1 MVLIKY
7 VCSLGGRCHT
17 ASLLKECSLKKASY
31 PFDWIFSNL
40 NMIIHCIQDDFN
52 IFLNK
57 DYYNLKNQNNL
68 IQKQNHSFYCETE
81 CEPTFNH
88 HNPLNIVDHQYF
100 QRCCKRFKNLLST
113 NEFKLFFTM
122 FLNYNKIDDEFISN
136 IINFKNELSKYTCNF
151 GIVCIV
157 QYVGNSNYYHFTKH
171 ENIHFLEVYTLS
183 KSDGKEF
190 ENKNDNDYLN
200 NIITSTYK
208 FDLNEIEKVELDEK
222 ICFQKEKQDKNE
234 DKGENDKEEIEE
246 QIELESEQI
255 EIELEQDKTD
265 ENEQDKTDENEQD
278 KKDEEEIELE
288 QDNEIELEQDNE
300 NENKNN
306 Q

>member
-57 DYYNLKNQNNL
+57 DYYNFENQNNI
-68 IQKQNHSFYCETE
+68 IQKQNHSFYCENE
-81 CEPTFNH
+81 LEPTFNH
-88 HNPLNIVDHQYF
+88 HNPLNIVDYQYF

-122 FLNYNKIDDEFISN
+122 FLNYNKIDDEFINN

-151 GIVCIV
+151 GILCIV
-157 QYVGNSNYYHFTKH
+157 QYVGNSNYYNFTKH

-208 FDLNEIEKVELDEK
+208 FDLNEIEQVQLDEK
-222 ICFQKEKQDKNE
+222 ICFQKEQETDADEYKEEQKEEQKEQDKEEQKEEQKEEE
-234 DKGENDKEEIEE
+234 DKDEDEIEE
-246 QIELESEQI
+246 QYYECESE
-255 EIELEQDKTD
+255 
-265 ENEQDKTDENEQD
+265 
-278 KKDEEEIELE
+278 
-288 QDNEIELEQDNE
+288 NE
-300 NENKNN
+300 NEDEIEEQDYESENESKNN
-306 Q
+306 K